1 MSLIINKFRD
11 QRGVLIPF
19 EFSSLPFVP
28 QRVFLVKDVPV
39 DTTRGNH
46 AHFTTH
52 QFIIC
57 LNGSIEVGI
66 IDSKGERTFLLR
78 SGDSAYIPNLTWDWQ
93 KFISIE
99 GEILV
104 FASTKYDPED
114 YITSIK
120 EFKKIIQI

>member
-1 MSLIINKFRD
+1 MINKFHD

-28 QRVFLVKDVPV
+28 QRAFLVKDVPV

-52 QFIIC
+52 QFMIC
-57 LNGSIEVGI
+57 LNGNIELGI
-66 IDSKGERTFLLR
+66 IDSNGEKTSLLR
-78 SGDSAYIPNLTWDWQ
+78 CGDSAYIPNLTWDWQ
-93 KFISIE
+93 KFISIG

-104 FASTKYDPED
+104 FASTKYDPAD
-114 YITSIK
+114 YITSFE
-120 EFKKIIQI
+120 EFKTIISL

>member
-1 MSLIINKFRD
+1 MSLKINKFRD
-11 QRGVLIPF
+11 KRGVLIPF

-39 DTTRGNH
+39 ETTRGNH

-57 LNGSIEVGI
+57 ITGSIEVGI
-66 IDSKGERTFLLR
+66 IDSNGEKTFLLR

-93 KFISIE
+93 KFISI
-99 GEILV
+99 GAEILV
-104 FASTKYDPED
+104 FASSQYDPAD
-114 YITSIK
+114 YITSLE
-120 EFKKIIQI
+120 EFKKIIEL